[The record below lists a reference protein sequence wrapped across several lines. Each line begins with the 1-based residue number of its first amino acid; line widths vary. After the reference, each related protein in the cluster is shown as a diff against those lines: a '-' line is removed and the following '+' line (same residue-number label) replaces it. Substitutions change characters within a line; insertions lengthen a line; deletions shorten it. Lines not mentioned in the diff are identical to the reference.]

1 MRSRHVGMLSALA
14 LLLGLPAA
22 LSAQTGT
29 VRGRVVDA
37 GSNQPLS
44 DVQVRVENSTLGALT
59 QANGEYVLANIPA
72 GRVTI
77 SARRVGYAASRQ
89 NVDVPA
95 GGSVTQD
102 FTLRVAAVTLDEVV
116 VSGVGAATERR
127 ALGNTVETIS
137 ADEINDAAA
146 ATSIDQALQ
155 GKVTGA
161 TIIDNNGQPGGGVS
175 VRLRGTGS
183 ILGGGEPLYVVDGVI
198 VDNSSDALVAV
209 SANATRDN
217 AAMSNRLADIAP
229 EDVER
234 IEILKGAAA
243 AALYGSRA
251 NNGVIQ
257 IFTKRG
263 SAGAPRITLT
273 SEMSQGRRPGRY
285 ELNMSPVS
293 VYTDSVYVNRL
304 PVGSPVERYDIQ
316 DDVFRRADG
325 SRTQLSISGGTDAT
339 QYYLSG
345 SWDAQEGIVRGADYD
360 RNSFRAN
367 LAQRVNEKLEV
378 TARGNFVRSLTK
390 QSPEGEQ
397 PYGVIS
403 SIQFT
408 PTTANQY
415 FDEATG
421 RYRYNPILGPSAFTV
436 IEDFK
441 AEDDVTRFVGGLE
454 LSYRPFS
461 SVTVRYLAGIDDY
474 RQESTLFQPPLSM
487 STTYTGSAQNPL
499 LLSRQFNNDLVATHV
514 ANLGQELGFTT
525 TAGFRYTQDRSET
538 IRAGATNLPPGT
550 ELVQGATQF
559 ASQGRTEFR
568 TAGGFVEER
577 VAFRDRLFVTLG
589 MNMDAS
595 SAFGASEREQ
605 FFPRA
610 SVSYLLTDEPSV
622 RDAMPAWL
630 SLLRLRGAY
639 GETGGQPPGLYS
651 RFNNYVNVAYNSRA
665 GLVSSTTAG
674 NPNLKPERQREVEGG
689 FELGLFEDRALLEAT
704 AYLKKTTDLVLSVPL
719 PPSRGFAQQFQN
731 IGELENRGIELAI
744 NTVNVQTPTFGWRT
758 RLQYAANRNEVTK
771 LVTSSD
777 TLQFGYLNYVIL
789 GQPIGIFAGG
799 IYARDAD
806 GDIVYAAGTN
816 LPVRGRDTLVVN
828 GVETSF
834 NARRIIGD
842 PNPKFTASLQNTFT
856 LGERLELGVLLDGRF
871 GNDVAN
877 FSRRI
882 AQYFGADKAVERE
895 ASGDT
900 TYRLYTLNLTR
911 HLIYE
916 EFIEDGSF
924 VKLREVSVA
933 YRVPESLL
941 AFASVQGMTL
951 RLAGRNLYT
960 WTDYSGIDPEINFF
974 SSATVARGVE
984 FATTPLPRS
993 VSLSAS
999 LTF

>member
-1 MRSRHVGMLSALA
+1 MRPRHVGMLSALA
-14 LLLGLPAA
+14 LLLGLPGA
-22 LSAQTGT
+22 LAAQTGT

-37 GSNQPLS
+37 ASNQPLS
-44 DVQVRVENSTLGALT
+44 DVQVRVDNSTLGTLT
-59 QANGEYVLANIPA
+59 QANGEYILANVPA
-72 GRVTI
+72 GRATI
-77 SARRVGYAASRQ
+77 SARRVGYGVQRQ
-89 NVDVPA
+89 VVDVPA
-95 GGSVTQD
+95 GGTVTQS
-102 FTLRVAAVTLDEVV
+102 FALRVAAVTLEEVV
-116 VSGVGAATERR
+116 VSGVGSATERR

-146 ATSIDQALQ
+146 ASSIDQALQ

-161 TIIDNNGQPGGGVS
+161 QIVDNNGQPGGGVS

-217 AAMSNRLADIAP
+217 AAMSNRLADISP

-263 SAGAPRITLT
+263 VAGAPRITL
-273 SEMSQGRRPGRY
+273 SAEASQSTKPGRY
-285 ELNMSPVS
+285 ELNMAPVS
-293 VYTDSVYVNRL
+293 VYTDSVYVNQL
-304 PVGSPVERYDIQ
+304 PVGSPVTRYDIQ
-316 DDVFRRADG
+316 DDVFREAAGLR
-325 SRTQLSISGGTDAT
+325 SQLAISGGNDAT

-345 SWDAQEGIVRGADYD
+345 SWDSQEGIIRGANYD

-367 LAQRVNEKLEV
+367 LTQRVNDRLDV

-415 FDEATG
+415 FDETTG

-441 AEDDVTRFVGGLE
+441 AEDDVTRFVGGIE
-454 LSYRPFS
+454 LSYRPIS

-474 RQESTLFQPPLSM
+474 RQESTLFQPPLSR
-487 STTYTGSAQNPL
+487 SLTYTGSAANPIL
-499 LLSRQFNNDLVATHV
+499 MSRQFNNDLVATHV
-514 ANLGQELGFTT
+514 GNFGTDLGFTT

-538 IRAGATNLPPGT
+538 INASASNLPPGT
-550 ELVQGATQF
+550 VLVQGATQS

-568 TAGGFVEER
+568 TAGGFLEER
-577 VAFRDRLFVTLG
+577 VAFRDRLFVTAG
-589 MNMDAS
+589 VNMDAS

-610 SVSYLLTDEPSV
+610 SVSYLLSDEPAF
-622 RDAMPAWL
+622 RDATPDWL
-630 SLLRLRGAY
+630 SLLRLRAAY
-639 GETGGQPPGLYS
+639 GETGGQPPGIYS
-651 RFNNYVNVAYNSRA
+651 RFDNYVNVAYNSRA
-665 GLVSSTTAG
+665 GLVASVTAG
-674 NPNLKPERQREVEGG
+674 NPNLRPERQRELEGG

-704 AYLKKTTDLVLSVPL
+704 AYAKKTTDLVLSVPL
-719 PPSRGFAQQFQN
+719 PPSRGFTQQFQN
-731 IGELENRGIELAI
+731 IGELENKGIELAL
-744 NTVNVQTPTFGWRT
+744 NTVNVQTPNFGWT
-758 RLQYAANRNEVTK
+758 SRLQYAANRNEVTR
-771 LVTSSD
+771 LVTSAD
-777 TLQFGYLNYVIL
+777 TLQFGYLNYVIE
-789 GQPIGIFAGG
+789 GEPIGIFAGG
-799 IYARDAD
+799 VYARDAN
-806 GDIVYAAGTN
+806 GNIVYNATTD
-816 LPVRGRDTLVVN
+816 LPVRGTDTLVVN
-828 GVETSF
+828 GVSTVF

-842 PNPKFTASLQNTFT
+842 PNPDFTASFLNTFT
-856 LGERLELGVLLDGRF
+856 LGERFEVGVLLDGSF

-895 ASGDT
+895 ATGDT

-924 VKLREVSVA
+924 IKLREVSVA
-933 YRVPESLL
+933 YRVPESLVARANL
-941 AFASVQGMTL
+941 SAMTL
-951 RLAGRNLYT
+951 RLSGRNLYT

-974 SSATVARGVE
+974 SSSTVSRGVE

-993 VSLSAS
+993 WTLSAN